1 MMNLEELRTK
11 MKRLKGYYDAY
22 NMCSKERGFVRII
35 TTKEFDVFYVWVN
48 DAIKSAPKL
57 LQRTYENLYALAKT
71 QKSYAKEKNVT
82 EKYIQILNKR
92 LLVFL
97 LNYKKKE
104 DKNEI

>member
-1 MMNLEELRTK
+1 MNLEELRTK

-22 NMCSKERGFVRII
+22 NTSCNVRGFIKII
-35 TTKEFDVFYVWVN
+35 TTKEFDEFYVWVN

-57 LQRTYENLYALAKT
+57 LEKTYENLYVLAKT
-71 QKSYAKEKNVT
+71 QKAYAHEKNVT

-92 LLVFL
+92 LLLFL